1 MANSPDRVRVRLTD
15 ISPRAYEH
23 PADRGALVA
32 LRSLTGFDTLVKSLF
47 GRINERSLRLMFL
60 SSAVRVS
67 PTQFPELHDYLRDA
81 AYVLD
86 LDEVPELYVKMDPQ
100 PNAMAIGRKKPF
112 IVMTTGLFDLFNAEE
127 KRFVIGHEVG
137 HVLSG
142 HAVYRTI
149 LLLLVWLSTKI
160 MWIPLGAIA
169 IQAILAGLREWQRKS
184 ELSSDRAGLL
194 TCQNPEAAKRALM
207 KLAGGSNL
215 SQMNPDA
222 FMEQAR
228 EYESGGDAVDSVLK
242 LMTTVPQ
249 SHPFAVVRVAELHR
263 WVESGDYQ
271 RIVDGEYPR
280 RATDRDASVSEETAN
295 AARSYR
301 EGWNRS
307 SDPLVKTIRDVAGGA
322 GRAGG
327 QFFDTVADRWR
338 GGQGGG
344 TESDRNGG
352 GGNDSSGGGNS
363 N

>member
-1 MANSPDRVRVRLTD
+1 MANSPDRVRVRLPD
-15 ISPRAYEH
+15 ISARAYEH

-47 GRINERSLRLMFL
+47 GRINERTIRLLYL

-100 PNAMAIGRKKPF
+100 PNAMAIGKKKPF
-112 IVMTTGLFDLFNAEE
+112 IVMTTGLFDLFDAEE

-142 HAVYRTI
+142 HTVYRTI
-149 LLLLVWLSTKI
+149 LLLLIWLSTKV

-169 IQAILAGLREWQRKS
+169 IQGIITALKEWQRKS

-194 TCQNPEAAKRALM
+194 TCQNPDAAKRALM

-228 EYESGGDAVDSVLK
+228 EYEGGGDAVDSVLK
-242 LMTTVPQ
+242 LMTTLPQ
-249 SHPFAVVRVAELHR
+249 SHPFAVVRVAELQR
-263 WVESGDYQ
+263 WVESGEYQ
-271 RIVDGEYPR
+271 RILDGDYPR
-280 RATDRDASVSEETAN
+280 RGTDRDASVSEE
-295 AARSYR
+295 AAGAAKSYQD
-301 EGWNRS
+301 GWNRS
-307 SDPLVKTIRDVAGGA
+307 TDPLVKTIRDVAGGA

-327 QFFDTVADRWR
+327 SFFDTVADRWR
-338 GGQGGG
+338 GGG
-344 TESDRNGG
+344 TEGG
-352 GGNDSSGGGNS
+352 PGNDSGDNGGNR
-363 N
+363 